1 MKWKIKPKYLPPR
14 IGSTRVRFKFAWWP
28 MRPGNG
34 YAYWLRWMLVTE
46 EYQSVKDIAL
56 SGRYFE
62 SKWVIIKIW
71 SPKESEW
78 NLFND

>member
-1 MKWKIKPKYLPPR
+1 MKWKITPKYLPPR

-46 EYQSVKDIAL
+46 TFMVHYYDHE
-56 SGRYFE
+56 GCE
-62 SKWVIIKIW
+62 WVVTEIW